1 MESLAMPEKYAVRTL
16 FITNYLSAAHD
27 MAELRRNPTDT
38 QALINAMKRVEIADR
53 TLEAELNSIAEKGY
67 RLQTALMHP
76 QEDNVH
82 DLLITAI
89 FSRETENE

>member
-53 TLEAELNSIAEKGY
+53 TLEAELNSIAEK
-67 RLQTALMHP
+67 
-76 QEDNVH
+76 
-82 DLLITAI
+82 AI
-89 FSRETENE
+89 AYKQRSCTRKKIMCMIY

>member
-1 MESLAMPEKYAVRTL
+1 
-16 FITNYLSAAHD
+16 
-27 MAELRRNPTDT
+27 
-38 QALINAMKRVEIADR
+38 VEIADR